1 MMRHFIE
8 VTLANRADYGTK
20 ILLDAMKIESFA
32 DGWIWTD
39 NRSYIVQETKGEL
52 AKKMGLY
59 GKWKVVEKEGSK
71 EEA

>member
-8 VTLANRADYGTK
+8 VTLANREDYGAK

-32 DGWIWTD
+32 DRWIWTD
-39 NRSYIVQETKGEL
+39 NRSYIVQETKIEI
-52 AKKMGLY
+52 AKKMGIVE
-59 GKWKVVEKEGSK
+59 KWKVVKEGSN